1 MPPLV
6 TVSTCC
12 SLRVR
17 ARWCSSYHVRSG
29 SSVGQSFKLLLIT
42 FSWRFLLILAPERA
56 RCVGWAWPQTL
67 PRWAVQLGNTLIAHF
82 LYTCSLR
89 RLKKERRLLCTQAKS
104 ILLRL
109 SWCLP
114 QEVKRVE
121 VTCHL
126 MHTDFPRVCFYTLE
140 RGCGWPMES
149 TDCDTAR
156 I

>member
-56 RCVGWAWPQTL
+56 R
-67 PRWAVQLGNTLIAHF
+67 
-82 LYTCSLR
+82 
-89 RLKKERRLLCTQAKS
+89 
-104 ILLRL
+104 RL
-109 SWCLP
+109 SWGVAPNPAKVGRAVRKYPHSTFSVYL
-114 QEVKRVE
+114 
-121 VTCHL
+121 
-126 MHTDFPRVCFYTLE
+126 FSNTLE
-140 RGCGWPMES
+140 KGEAIALHTGEEHLAQALLVPAPRSEAS
-149 TDCDTAR
+149 
-156 I
+156 